1 LKQFSNPSSFSDII
15 NKKLSFIKEGI
26 KLEWVII
33 SLFILSA
40 VLLILSFLQKNPHQ
54 EVEKQL
60 EKMSI
65 QLMQEI
71 YYLKKKVKILEEE
84 YMIDGS
90 EMYTESSIHPLKS
103 ITRDDVLSMHEDGH
117 SVEDIA
123 LITDNPVE
131 QIEELLAQ

>member
-1 LKQFSNPSSFSDII
+1 M
-15 NKKLSFIKEGI
+15 

-40 VLLILSFLQKNPHQ
+40 ILLLLSFSQKNPHQ
-54 EVEKQL
+54 EIEQQL
-60 EKMSI
+60 ENMSI

-84 YMIDGS
+84 YMID
-90 EMYTESSIHPLKS
+90 ETSIYADSPVNAYQS
-103 ITRDDVLSMHEDGH
+103 ITRDDVLSMHEEGH

-123 LITDNPVE
+123 LITDTPVD